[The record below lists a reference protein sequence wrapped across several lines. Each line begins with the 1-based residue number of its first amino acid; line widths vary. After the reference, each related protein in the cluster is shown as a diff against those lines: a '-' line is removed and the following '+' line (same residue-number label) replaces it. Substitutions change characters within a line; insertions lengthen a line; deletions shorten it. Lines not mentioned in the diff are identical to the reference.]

1 MKIRKVV
8 LAGAIALGVGFSI
21 WDLNQWRH
29 AEMDKYGQGPG
40 GAGDELPVISYQLD
54 RVWQNKEA
62 GVRIRYP
69 GEWPIKENSKF
80 EILNPKIQVLVR
92 FEEKIKISVEKIE
105 GGFSDRVDEEV
116 RNLEKVGI
124 KMARER
130 EYVTVET
137 ASITILT
144 WEENGQLIQR
154 AMTAKKDWLVIIDG
168 YGAEEVLRAMLESL
182 VLI

>member
-1 MKIRKVV
+1 
-8 LAGAIALGVGFSI
+8 
-21 WDLNQWRH
+21 
-29 AEMDKYGQGPG
+29 
-40 GAGDELPVISYQLD
+40 
-54 RVWQNKEA
+54 
-62 GVRIRYP
+62 
-69 GEWPIKENSKF
+69 
-80 EILNPKIQVLVR
+80 VR